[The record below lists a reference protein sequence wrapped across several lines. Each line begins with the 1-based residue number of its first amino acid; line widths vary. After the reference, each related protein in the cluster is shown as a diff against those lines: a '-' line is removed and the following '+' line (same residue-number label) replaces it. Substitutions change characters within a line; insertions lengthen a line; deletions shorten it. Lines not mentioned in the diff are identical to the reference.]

1 MLWNKT
7 GKYFQFWKIF
17 RFVNVAPQWQSF
29 NGRNWATFEDDCR
42 QFAISRN
49 LDLEVYTGT
58 SGVIELR
65 DVQGDLVP
73 IYLYNRDQLPV
84 PRFVQQLIIATAFLI
99 IGQILLED
107 PARPC

>member
-1 MLWNKT
+1 MS
-7 GKYFQFWKIF
+7 

-58 SGVIELR
+58 SGVIELA
-65 DVQGDLVP
+65 DVNGEMVP

-84 PRFVQQLIIATAFLI
+84 PRFVKT
-99 IGQILLED
+99 GQ
-107 PARPC
+107 